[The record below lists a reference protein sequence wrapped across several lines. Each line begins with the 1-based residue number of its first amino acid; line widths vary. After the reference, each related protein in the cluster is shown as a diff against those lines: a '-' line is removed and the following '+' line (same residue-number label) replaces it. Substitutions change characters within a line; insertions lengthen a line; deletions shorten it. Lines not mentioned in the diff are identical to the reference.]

1 MLSGQEYSVNPYVTK
16 GVVRRHS
23 NTAERTPDMVRKNLK
38 TKKIVEGPKIKQP
51 MNGLKFSWIVGLSGK
66 YFQIHSCLKFSADVH
81 TESISRAIV
90 ADLRQGKNRKFEAA
104 IFRRSAFA
112 RAYMSD
118 GRPFPPQRFS
128 EAKGRRP
135 PPSISGDPGQ
145 FYGPPRTSSIEVPK
159 KPTDRKCHDSG
170 AICAWPRCDDGF
182 STSLFCV
189 ANPCW
194 RRTHG
199 NTDMAF
205 VRRQSDT
212 IAKFRFGQVKGT

>member
-135 PPSISGDPGQ
+135 PPQ
-145 FYGPPRTSSIEVPK
+145 FPETLDNFTGHRGRRRSKCRKSRRIANATTAAPSVRDRVATMDFPQAFFALPTRAGGGHTGTRT
-159 KPTDRKCHDSG
+159 
-170 AICAWPRCDDGF
+170 
-182 STSLFCV
+182 
-189 ANPCW
+189 W
-194 RRTHG
+194 R
-199 NTDMAF
+199 
-205 VRRQSDT
+205 S
-212 IAKFRFGQVKGT
+212 